1 MHSTR
6 DDIVHEKEEIDVN
19 KIFWRAICL
28 KIFYDN
34 KVMYRLPVRN
44 FHVAILNTRMITLL
58 NKDRLYVLCML
69 YLSQIILS

>member
-28 KIFYDN
+28 KIFHDN
-34 KVMYRLPVRN
+34 KVIYRLPVRN
-44 FHVAILNTRMITLL
+44 FHVAILNTRMSILL
-58 NKDRLYVLCML
+58 YKDILHVLCM
-69 YLSQIILS
+69 

>member
-6 DDIVHEKEEIDVN
+6 DDIAHEKEEIDVN
-19 KIFWRAICL
+19 KIFWRAVCL

-44 FHVAILNTRMITLL
+44 FHVAILNTRMSILL
-58 NKDRLYVLCML
+58 YKDILHVLCL
-69 YLSQIILS
+69 

>member
-6 DDIVHEKEEIDVN
+6 DDIVHEKEEIDVH
-19 KIFWRAICL
+19 KIFWRAVCL

-44 FHVAILNTRMITLL
+44 FHVAILNTRMSILL
-58 NKDRLYVLCML
+58 YKDILHVLCM
-69 YLSQIILS
+69 

>member
-6 DDIVHEKEEIDVN
+6 DYIVHEKEEIDVN
-19 KIFWRAICL
+19 KIFWRAVCL

-44 FHVAILNTRMITLL
+44 FHVAILNTRMSILL
-58 NKDRLYVLCML
+58 YKDILHVLCM
-69 YLSQIILS
+69 

>member
-1 MHSTR
+1 MHITR

-19 KIFWRAICL
+19 KIFWRAVCL

-44 FHVAILNTRMITLL
+44 FHVAILNTRMSILL
-58 NKDRLYVLCML
+58 YKDILHVLCM
-69 YLSQIILS
+69 

>member
-19 KIFWRAICL
+19 KIFWRAVCL

-44 FHVAILNTRMITLL
+44 FNVAILNTRMSILL
-58 NKDRLYVLCML
+58 CKDILHVFCM
-69 YLSQIILS
+69 